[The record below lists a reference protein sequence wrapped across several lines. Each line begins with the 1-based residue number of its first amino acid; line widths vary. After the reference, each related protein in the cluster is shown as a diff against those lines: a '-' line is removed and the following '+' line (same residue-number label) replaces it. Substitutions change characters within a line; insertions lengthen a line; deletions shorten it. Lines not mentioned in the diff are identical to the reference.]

1 MTSRIETSNY
11 SSYYDKNSD
20 SYAFNDLDQ
29 LAQDTN
35 IIKVSRDEASSLD
48 AVVLSNGPFQ
58 FNSPTYINDTIKDVL
73 IKNS

>member
-48 AVVLSNGPFQ
+48 AVVLSNGPF
-58 FNSPTYINDTIKDVL
+58 
-73 IKNS
+73 